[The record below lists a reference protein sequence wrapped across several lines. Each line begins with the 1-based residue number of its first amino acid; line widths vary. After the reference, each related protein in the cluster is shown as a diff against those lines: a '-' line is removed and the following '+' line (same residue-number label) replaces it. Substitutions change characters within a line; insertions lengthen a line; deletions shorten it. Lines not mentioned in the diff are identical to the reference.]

1 VTMLCG
7 KEEMVMRVKN
17 PGKKLKNRN
26 NWFDYLNILTMCLF
40 CMLVIFPFWDML
52 VRSLSTA
59 RGSVSLSFM
68 MWPDKINFESYQYVL
83 QDSKTLSAYSVTIA
97 RTVLGT
103 LVSLVLQVMLAYP
116 LAKKDLPLRNVLT
129 TILLIPMFF
138 SGGMI
143 PKYILNRQLG
153 LVNNFLV
160 YIIPSAVSVYNVIMI
175 RNFLMSLDKSLEE
188 SALIDGAGY
197 WTILFR
203 IVVPLSKPILATVAL
218 WVAVAHWNAWFDSLI
233 YAREPNLITMQL
245 MLRRLLTTSTEAAG
259 EMQQYMEQMEFENM
273 TSNSVRMAATIIT
286 ILPIMF
292 VYPFV
297 QKYFVKGIMVGS
309 LKG

>member
-1 VTMLCG
+1 M
-7 KEEMVMRVKN
+7 KVKD
-17 PGKKLKNRN
+17 PRKKLKNRN
-26 NWFDYLNILTMCLF
+26 NWFDYLNVLTMCLF

-68 MWPDKINFESYQYVL
+68 LWPDKINFESYQYVL
-83 QDSKTLSAYSVTIA
+83 QDSKTLSAYTVTIA

-116 LAKKDLPLRNVLT
+116 LAKKELPLRNVLT

-160 YIIPSAVSVYNVIMI
+160 YIIPGAVSVYNVIMI

-233 YAREPNLITMQL
+233 YAREPSLITMQL
-245 MLRRLLTTSTEAAG
+245 MLRRLLTTTTEAAG

-286 ILPIMF
+286 ILPIMC

>member
-1 VTMLCG
+1 MLCG

>member
-1 VTMLCG
+1 
-7 KEEMVMRVKN
+7 MRVKN

>member
-1 VTMLCG
+1 M
-7 KEEMVMRVKN
+7 KVKD
-17 PGKKLKNRN
+17 PRKKLKNRN
-26 NWFDYLNILTMCLF
+26 NWFDYLNVLTMCLF

-68 MWPDKINFESYQYVL
+68 LWPDKINFESYQYVL
-83 QDSKTLSAYSVTIA
+83 QDSKTLSAYTVTIA

-116 LAKKDLPLRNVLT
+116 LAKKELPLRNVLT

-160 YIIPSAVSVYNVIMI
+160 YIIPGAVSVYNVIMI

-197 WTILFR
+197 STILFR
-203 IVVPLSKPILATVAL
+203 IVVPLSNPILATIAL
-218 WVAVAHWNAWFDSLI
+218 WMAVAHWNAW
-233 YAREPNLITMQL
+233 QL
-245 MLRRLLTTSTEAAG
+245 MLRRLLTTTTEAAG

-286 ILPIMF
+286 ILPIMC

>member
-1 VTMLCG
+1 
-7 KEEMVMRVKN
+7 MRVKN
-17 PGKKLKNRN
+17 PRKKLKNRN

-40 CMLVIFPFWDML
+40 CVLVIFPFWDML

-83 QDSKTLSAYSVTIA
+83 QDSKTLSAYTVTIA

-160 YIIPSAVSVYNVIMI
+160 YIIPGAVSVYNVIMI